1 MTALSFSFTKL
12 VVSDLHASEQFY
24 IRTLDLS
31 RVTYVEFGEGW
42 EQLQEII
49 LAVPNGAPGSPQL
62 ILIHYPNR
70 PMPVPGETVIGFAV
84 DDVEATVAALSEAGG
99 RITVPVVEMTE
110 HRLKLAYATDL
121 DGHIIEV
128 IQAL

>member
-24 IRTLDLS
+24 IRTLGLS

-62 ILIHYPNR
+62 ILIHTPNR
-70 PMPVPGETVIGFAV
+70 PMQVPG
-84 DDVEATVAALSEAGG
+84 D
-99 RITVPVVEMTE
+99 
-110 HRLKLAYATDL
+110 
-121 DGHIIEV
+121 
-128 IQAL
+128 